1 MASFRIVEH
10 TIPGQHVREYPHATR
25 SGQDECLQLAVKQY
39 VPGIVEEP
47 GPEDVTIV
55 TSHAN
60 GFPKVSPPVIKF
72 SMLKSLFWCRRPMRY
87 SLSIYCRSV
96 KTTASEFEVS

>member
-10 TIPGQHVREYPHATR
+10 TIPGQHIREYPHATR

-39 VPGIVEEP
+39 LPAVVEES

-60 GFPKVSPPVIKF
+60 GFPKVSGLIAQVLKF
-72 SMLKSLFWCRRPMRY
+72 TYAQVPIL
-87 SLSIYCRSV
+87 V
-96 KTTASEFEVS
+96 